1 MRTMKRRIPGVS
13 VLLLAVLALAHAAS
27 AHGPTIE
34 ITHAEMKPALLNLYV
49 GTTVH
54 FNNTVSMPG
63 GHVVVDESGTLESP
77 PLLEPGDGWHLHVR
91 AGRDVRD
98 LPEAAPEGPRAHR
111 RGAEALGVAVSARCL
126 EWRARGTNA
135 RGGHVPHRAFVDPR
149 AAIRARRTRSTGR
162 GR

>member
-77 PLLEPGDGWHLHVR
+77 PLREPGDGWHYTF
-91 AGRDVRD
+91 
-98 LPEAAPEGPRAHR
+98 EQEGTYEIFLKQHPKA
-111 RGAEALGVAVSARCL
+111 
-126 EWRARGTNA
+126 RARIVV
-135 RGGHVPHRAFVDPR
+135 VPKR
-149 AAIRARRTRSTGR
+149 
-162 GR
+162 